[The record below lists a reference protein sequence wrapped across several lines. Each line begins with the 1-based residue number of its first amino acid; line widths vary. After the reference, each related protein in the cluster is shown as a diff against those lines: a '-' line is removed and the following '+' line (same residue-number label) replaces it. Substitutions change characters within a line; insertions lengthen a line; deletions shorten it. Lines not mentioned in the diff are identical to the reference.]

1 MRRDH
6 VAEYA
11 THAFMQYGV
20 WIRRGSPRNGAEKG
34 FLEDMDACTCAM
46 QSLTPSQREA
56 VRCVYLQ
63 GVLNRK
69 QQYAA
74 VRYYATHAGYTDE
87 RTVYRWLQHARTA
100 FAKARGLNC
109 IVQTKGQGMQ

>member
-1 MRRDH
+1 ME
-6 VAEYA
+6 VAQLEDIFFLSL
-11 THAFMQYGV
+11 HGLQGKLSL
-20 WIRRGSPRNGAEKG
+20 IQAEKG

-46 QSLTPSQREA
+46 QSLTPPQREA

-63 GVLNRK
+63 GVLNRQ

-109 IVQTKGQGMQ
+109 IVQTTGQRMQ